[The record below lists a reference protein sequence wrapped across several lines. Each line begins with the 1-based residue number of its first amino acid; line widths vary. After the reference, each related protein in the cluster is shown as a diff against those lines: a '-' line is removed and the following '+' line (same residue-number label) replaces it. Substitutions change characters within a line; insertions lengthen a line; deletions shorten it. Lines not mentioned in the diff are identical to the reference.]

1 MFGWFRKSRPSEAT
15 PPVKDYWITVR
26 VSLRAPLPVDGRA
39 HMVGY
44 FLNLGVRCAPE
55 TLREV
60 VEREIHDGS
69 VLWSESEHSE
79 VVPHE
84 LSPDIVSRMTP
95 VFVDGVWYKSGRV
108 LFPADA

>member
-1 MFGWFRKSRPSEAT
+1 
-15 PPVKDYWITVR
+15 
-26 VSLRAPLPVDGRA
+26 
-39 HMVGY
+39 MVGY

-55 TLREV
+55 TLRAL

-95 VFVDGVWYKSGRV
+95 VAVDGVWYKSGRV